1 MELKV
6 IDANHTVLEIIER
19 DFKGL
24 YSGELGV
31 SSITG
36 GQSAANR
43 ALDQLDIS
51 RYAEDRSQVLPG
63 TGTDSKGAPRLICG
77 AGQCPTSMFCKT
89 LRLYTPPGTGAS
101 TTWMIF
107 RVKY

>member
-1 MELKV
+1 MIMELKA
-6 IDANHTVLEIIER
+6 IDANLPVLQIIER

-43 ALDQLDIS
+43 ALEQLDIT
-51 RYAEDRSQVLPG
+51 RYADDRSQVLP
-63 TGTDSKGAPRLICG
+63 DIIC
-77 AGQCPTSMFCKT
+77 
-89 LRLYTPPGTGAS
+89 
-101 TTWMIF
+101 I
-107 RVKY
+107 